1 MEANLERIAEDND
14 VSLKEIF
21 RVINDVAI
29 NLIKDVSAVPDRSC
43 NIERVKQW
51 VSIVTNVIFNNK
63 NYVLGMYKAIK
74 RDGYSCERSANVTV
88 LGLIF
93 ACHQGLGIGELN
105 KLGLGLFLQDIGM
118 RKIDPLIVDKSTKL
132 SQEEFTTVK
141 KHSEIGFQ
149 MLHDT
154 DKVVNESCLPALLHH
169 ENYDGSGYPYGLK
182 GNNIDYYGRLS
193 RVIDVFSA
201 LTSNRPYAS
210 TNSPDK
216 ACGIMRV
223 NMKGAFDPDIL
234 DSFIY
239 LLRSAKITTGTT
251 SLKASKFR
259 KMKVSEVV

>member
-1 MEANLERIAEDND
+1 
-14 VSLKEIF
+14 
-21 RVINDVAI
+21 
-29 NLIKDVSAVPDRSC
+29 
-43 NIERVKQW
+43 
-51 VSIVTNVIFNNK
+51 
-63 NYVLGMYKAIK
+63 
-74 RDGYSCERSANVTV
+74 
-88 LGLIF
+88 
-93 ACHQGLGIGELN
+93 
-105 KLGLGLFLQDIGM
+105 
-118 RKIDPLIVDKSTKL
+118 
-132 SQEEFTTVK
+132 
-141 KHSEIGFQ
+141 